1 MFRSWV
7 VLFIYYSSGSEKNPG
22 VRVSMLA
29 SYYVLTLLGLSFLD
43 TVFLDSEPFVVFTNG
58 SSSLDSEP
66 GLFISVTPIL
76 MA

>member
-1 MFRSWV
+1 
-7 VLFIYYSSGSEKNPG
+7 
-22 VRVSMLA
+22 MLA

-66 GLFISVTPIL
+66 GLLISVTPIL
-76 MA
+76 MV